1 MTSCQ
6 VCYEEYSNDSTLTC
20 ARKLNCGHFL
30 CRKCLQNDFVDDS
43 YCCPEC
49 FTILEGSTIDVISI
63 SISTEEIQQQ
73 NQSAIIPTEY
83 IDDDNNTSG
92 EFEDEEDDGSNHN
105 NINNPIDS
113 YFQRGICSYPG
124 CQNREIEGNLCLRHG
139 DRQGDFSEADRIASD
154 LRNAKFHM
162 KTNEANIIE
171 PTVCLDLQPDDLR
184 ERFSMQKRIELG
196 EAMELIDRARDVMAT
211 EPNIISLQAP
221 LLAVGDI
228 HGQYFDLLN
237 MIEQGGIPGV
247 EEQYLF
253 LGDYV
258 DRGSFSCEVM
268 FFLLSLK
275 VAYPTKVWLL
285 RGNHECAT
293 VSGHFGFKKEC
304 KMKYGMNVYYK
315 FLLLFQ
321 SMPLAAVISTSY
333 GDVFACHG
341 GISPSFQTLDEIEK
355 LNRFVEPETDPAL
368 LDILWS
374 DPVSDEEV
382 DGMSDDQFQEF
393 LNLDWKTN
401 TSRGCSYTYGYKAI
415 RRFLDTNN
423 LVCIVRAHEVQEDGY
438 KKHFDPSVVEERIK
452 RLIAKRAQG
461 NQLYSTKVCF
471 HFLHYAYMSSTYLLS
486 SIIYDYNSYR
496 WIKWQR

>member
-1 MTSCQ
+1 MTSSCQ
-6 VCYEEYSNDSTLTC
+6 VCYEEYSDGSVLTC
-20 ARKLNCGHFL
+20 PRKLNSCGHFL
-30 CRKCLQNDFVDDS
+30 CTSCLQNDFADGS

-49 FTILEGSTIDVISI
+49 FTILEGATIDEISI
-63 SISTEEIQQQ
+63 IVSTEEVQAFASQQQ
-73 NQSAIIPTEY
+73 SEY
-83 IDDDNNTSG
+83 DNDTSG
-92 EFEDEEDDGSNHN
+92 EFDDDSNASQFDANNSHN
-105 NINNPIDS
+105 PVNS

-154 LRNAKFHM
+154 LRNAKFHI
-162 KTNEANIIE
+162 KTNEANAIE
-171 PTVCLDLQPDDLR
+171 TAACLDLRPDDLR
-184 ERFSMQKRIELG
+184 ERFAMQKRIELG
-196 EAMELIDRARDVMAT
+196 EAMELIDRAKDIMVT

-237 MIEQGGIPGV
+237 MIEQGGAPGI

-293 VSGHFGFKKEC
+293 VSGHFGFKQEC

-341 GISPSFQTLDEIEK
+341 GISPSFQTLDEIER

-382 DGMSDDQFQEF
+382 DGMSDEQFQEF

-415 RRFLDTNN
+415 RQFLDANN

-438 KKHFDPSVVEERIK
+438 KKHFDPAAVEERIK
-452 RLIAKRAQG
+452 KLIAKRAQG
-461 NQLYSTKVCF
+461 MCV
-471 HFLHYAYMSSTYLLS
+471 YAYMYVCLYAHIIITIRVEKHVNILTTCGSS
-486 SIIYDYNSYR
+486 
-496 WIKWQR
+496 